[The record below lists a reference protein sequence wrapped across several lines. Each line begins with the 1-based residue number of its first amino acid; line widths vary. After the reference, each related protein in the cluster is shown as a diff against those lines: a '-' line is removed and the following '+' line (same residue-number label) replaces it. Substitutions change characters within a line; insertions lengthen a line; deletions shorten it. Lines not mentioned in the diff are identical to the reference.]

1 MNPDLE
7 KRVPREILAEL
18 IEEGTEA
25 FRGILEKLFNVA
37 MQLERSEFLGAEAYE
52 RTASR
57 RGYRNGFKGK
67 RIQTR
72 VGELHLEI
80 PQVRGLRFYPK
91 SLERG
96 CRSEK
101 ALKLAIAEM
110 YVMGVSTRKVTE
122 ITEQLCG
129 LEISAT
135 QVSRVAGMLDEEL
148 EEFRSRELGEY
159 PIVYLDAHYEKVR
172 RGGRVQDVAILKAI
186 GVNRFGTREVL
197 GLSTR
202 ISEAEVHWR
211 GFLGD
216 LHKRGLRG
224 VELFVS
230 DDHEGLKA
238 ARRAVYPSVPWNRC
252 QFHLSKNA
260 QQYARRK
267 EDKPRIAQAMRDIFD
282 APSREDA
289 EELKGKVV
297 KKFEKIAPEF
307 VSWLEDNV
315 DEGLTVFDFPRS
327 WWRRI
332 RTINGLERLHREIRR
347 RTRVVGIFPHEAS
360 ALRLI
365 SAVLAEIHEEWL
377 TGRQYLNLA
386 GWKKQVEQS
395 FPKGPKGNYRKTVAQ
410 PWNVGGLTVDNSLE
424 SHKPVEIGVLRA
436 QSDSR
441 GGEAGEGPGR
451 SAEALRGDPR
461 GGKGLFSETQGARGG
476 LSSGGA
482 SAGAGGIS
490 CTTDRQGLSAQTRR
504 GRPRIAKTWRGCR
517 RSQGSPCLR
526 PRCGLSAFF
535 PSNLAVFAS
544 TEAAPPCGAALLGL
558 PESYWASRSGVAT
571 GAIAGVEGKR
581 IKTPRA
587 VV

>member
-197 GLSTR
+197 GLSAK

-224 VELFVS
+224 VELLVS

-307 VSWLEDNV
+307 VSWLEDNL

-332 RTINGLERLHREIRR
+332 RTINR
-347 RTRVVGIFPHEAS
+347 
-360 ALRLI
+360 
-365 SAVLAEIHEEWL
+365 
-377 TGRQYLNLA
+377 
-386 GWKKQVEQS
+386 
-395 FPKGPKGNYRKTVAQ
+395 
-410 PWNVGGLTVDNSLE
+410 
-424 SHKPVEIGVLRA
+424 GV
-436 QSDSR
+436 
-441 GGEAGEGPGR
+441 P
-451 SAEALRGDPR
+451 
-461 GGKGLFSETQGARGG
+461 
-476 LSSGGA
+476 
-482 SAGAGGIS
+482 
-490 CTTDRQGLSAQTRR
+490 
-504 GRPRIAKTWRGCR
+504 
-517 RSQGSPCLR
+517 
-526 PRCGLSAFF
+526 FF
-535 PSNLAVFAS
+535 L
-544 TEAAPPCGAALLGL
+544 
-558 PESYWASRSGVAT
+558 
-571 GAIAGVEGKR
+571 
-581 IKTPRA
+581 
-587 VV
+587 

>member
-307 VSWLEDNV
+307 VSWLEENV

-386 GWKKQVEQS
+386 GWKTQVEQF
-395 FPKGPKGNYRKTVAQ
+395 FPTGPKENYRKNGCLTALTLLLGGDSATEGYTPPRLISGPEDSIRRVVEGVASLLHQ
-410 PWNVGGLTVDNSLE
+410 GLVAAAGIRVPLVLENHRHVGPPTPVVQVHDIVGLRTPILDWFNIGLTQFT
-424 SHKPVEIGVLRA
+424 P
-436 QSDSR
+436 
-441 GGEAGEGPGR
+441 
-451 SAEALRGDPR
+451 
-461 GGKGLFSETQGARGG
+461 
-476 LSSGGA
+476 SS
-482 SAGAGGIS
+482 
-490 CTTDRQGLSAQTRR
+490 LSA
-504 GRPRIAKTWRGCR
+504 
-517 RSQGSPCLR
+517 
-526 PRCGLSAFF
+526 
-535 PSNLAVFAS
+535 
-544 TEAAPPCGAALLGL
+544 
-558 PESYWASRSGVAT
+558 
-571 GAIAGVEGKR
+571 
-581 IKTPRA
+581 
-587 VV
+587 